1 MVAVYIFLFFLGL
14 MLGMCLLYFLTHRGG
29 RPCQGHHL
37 PDNSVSSEK
46 GRDLL
51 GSSATPQSPSSAT
64 LLSEGFTLTE
74 KRNGTATTTTTSSTL
89 HSSSQGNGG
98 HHYSGTLISSN
109 PSNGHGNNSLYTNCK
124 RSSSSSGGFKFNSE
138 ILAADM
144 LDGRTGERGKPKGVE
159 REAREGDEV
168 EKGLRDGAGDE
179 MKGLVEE
186 LASFP
191 VFKSPAPLAKCEES
205 SI

>member
-1 MVAVYIFLFFLGL
+1 
-14 MLGMCLLYFLTHRGG
+14 MCLLYFVTHRNVC
-29 RPCQGHHL
+29 PCQGHHL

-74 KRNGTATTTTTSSTL
+74 KRNGTSTTTTTSSTL
-89 HSSSQGNGG
+89 HSSQGNGG
-98 HHYSGTLISSN
+98 HHYSGTLTN
-109 PSNGHGNNSLYTNCK
+109 PSNGHGNSLYVSCK
-124 RSSSSSGGFKFNSE
+124 RSSSGLKFPSE

-144 LDGRTGERGKPKGVE
+144 LDGRTGERGTPKGAE
-159 REAREGDEV
+159 REAREGDDV
-168 EKGLRDGAGDE
+168 EQGLRDGAEDG
-179 MKGLVEE
+179 MKGLEEE

-191 VFKSPAPLAKCEES
+191 MFKSPAPLAKCEES